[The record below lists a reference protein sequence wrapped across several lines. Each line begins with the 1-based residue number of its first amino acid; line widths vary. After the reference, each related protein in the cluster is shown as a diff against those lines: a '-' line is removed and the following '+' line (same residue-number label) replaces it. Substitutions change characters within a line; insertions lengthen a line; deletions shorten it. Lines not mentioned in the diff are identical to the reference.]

1 MRYIAAGLLA
11 LPLLFFMACSRQLE
25 TNTNA
30 NTQAIAFPSPG
41 ATVEAS
47 PIPDSIDWEAE
58 IENKERKLRQ
68 SKIVFN
74 PPTEM
79 LEQRT
84 ETIQAR
90 ISFRDIGAAL
100 AEGLEGRGKPQER
113 PLKVSET
120 MKVTLTG
127 DANAFL
133 IQPVSDEEQLV
144 AGREYA
150 QWEWRVTPLQPGTQ
164 RLTLSARAIIFLPG
178 RGDKASQPRVL
189 NEMITVQ
196 VDRWYNAKQFF
207 ANNWQWLWAVIVVPA
222 AGLLW
227 RRLRKGR
234 RGSPQQQ

>member
-1 MRYIAAGLLA
+1 MKYIAAGLLA
-11 LPLLFFMACSRQLE
+11 LPLLFFTACASQPSR
-25 TNTNA
+25 NMNA
-30 NTQAIAFPSPG
+30 NTNTVNFPTPS

-47 PIPDSIDWEAE
+47 PIPDIDWEAA
-58 IENKERKLRQ
+58 IENEERKLRL

-90 ISFRDIGAAL
+90 ISFKDIGPAL
-100 AEGLEGRGKPQER
+100 AEGLEGRGKTQEV
-113 PLKVSET
+113 PLKVSEA

-133 IQPVSDEEQLV
+133 IQPVGDEEQLV

-150 QWEWRVTPLQPGTQ
+150 QWEWRVTPLQPGSQ
-164 RLTLSARAIIFLPG
+164 KLTLIARAIIFLPG
-178 RGDKASQPRVL
+178 RGEKVSEPTTL
-189 NEMITVQ
+189 KETIIVQ
-196 VDRWYNAKQFF
+196 VDRWYNLRQFF

-227 RRLRKGR
+227 RRLRKGMS
-234 RGSPQQQ
+234 GSPQQQ

>member
-11 LPLLFFMACSRQLE
+11 LPLLFFMACSRQLV

-30 NTQAIAFPSPG
+30 NTKNVNFPSPS

-47 PIPDSIDWEAE
+47 PSPGNIDWEAVIKDE
-58 IENKERKLRQ
+58 ERKLHL
-68 SKIVFN
+68 SKIAFN

-84 ETIQAR
+84 ETVQAR
-90 ISFRDIGAAL
+90 ISFKDIGAAL
-100 AEGLEGRGKPQER
+100 AEGLEGRGKTQEV
-113 PLKVSET
+113 PLKVSEI

-127 DANAFL
+127 DARAFL
-133 IQPVSDEEQLV
+133 IQPVGDEEQLV

-164 RLTLSARAIIFLPG
+164 ELTLSATAIIFLPG
-178 RGDKASQPRVL
+178 RGEKASPPRTL
-189 NEMITVQ
+189 NEIIIVQ
-196 VDRWYNAKQFF
+196 VDRWYNARQFF

-227 RRLRKGR
+227 RLRKGK
-234 RGSPQQQ
+234 SAPPQP

>member
-11 LPLLFFMACSRQLE
+11 LPLLFFMACLSQPA
-25 TNTNA
+25 TNMNA
-30 NTQAIAFPSPG
+30 NTNTVHFPPPS

-47 PIPDSIDWEAE
+47 PSPGSIDWEAAIKNE
-58 IENKERKLRQ
+58 ERKLHQ

-90 ISFRDIGAAL
+90 ISFQDIGAAL
-100 AEGLEGRGKPQER
+100 AEGLEGRGKPQEES
-113 PLKVSET
+113 LKVSET

-127 DANAFL
+127 DADAFL
-133 IQPVSDEEQLV
+133 IRPIGDEEQLV

-164 RLTLSARAIIFLPG
+164 KLTLIATAIIFLPG
-178 RGDKASQPRVL
+178 RGER
-189 NEMITVQ
+189 
-196 VDRWYNAKQFF
+196 
-207 ANNWQWLWAVIVVPA
+207 PA
-222 AGLLW
+222 RPDA
-227 RRLRKGR
+227 
-234 RGSPQQQ
+234 